1 MIPHYVL
8 LIHGIGEE
16 KPGFNRGLKKNIQKR
31 FTHALEELKN
41 SVPSL
46 SHERFT
52 IDSVVVREIVWSDL
66 TQNDQDC
73 LWRRLYPKLPKKR
86 FGWLELLGDPGAWIP
101 RLRYLAFLRQFV
113 LNYFGDPIS
122 YVPKGYQYI
131 RIHKRLYDDFN
142 ELHKEIQSRQ
152 NDERAFVTVV
162 AHSLGSVIA
171 SDLIYDMFNK
181 LNGKDWPPQACLANF
196 FTFGSPLAL
205 YMLREGVD
213 ENNFSSPI
221 TMQDQEGLWI
231 NIYDRQDILGY
242 PLKNLNGKDGAYD
255 HAVFADLEITAGQ
268 WWNPWHWL
276 IGLTPL
282 SHVLYWKDD
291 FVAEMIGRKTALDWV
306 RANYPKLEPDLT
318 SHYSAYREWVRP
330 RRKEAP

>member
-8 LIHGIGEE
+8 LIHGIGDE
-16 KPGFNRGLKKNIQKR
+16 KPGFNRGLKKNIQMR
-31 FTHALEELKN
+31 FIHALEELKN

-52 IDSVVVREIVWSDL
+52 VDSVVVREIVWSDL

-86 FGWLELLGDPGAWIP
+86 FGWLELLGEPGAWIP
-101 RLRYLAFLRQFV
+101 RLRYLAFFRQFV

-171 SDLIYDMFNK
+171 SDWIYDMFNK
-181 LNGKDWPPQACLANF
+181 LNGKDWPQQVCLANF

-213 ENNFSSPI
+213 KNNFSSPI
-221 TMQDQEGLWI
+221 MMQEPEGLCRLGNHRGTMVEPLALAHWPDPLEPCAVLERRLRRG
-231 NIYDRQDILGY
+231 NDRPKNGAGLG
-242 PLKNLNGKDGAYD
+242 
-255 HAVFADLEITAGQ
+255 AGQ
-268 WWNPWHWL
+268 LPK
-276 IGLTPL
+276 IGAG
-282 SHVLYWKDD
+282 SHAALFGVSKLDSTVLKGD
-291 FVAEMIGRKTALDWV
+291 
-306 RANYPKLEPDLT
+306 
-318 SHYSAYREWVRP
+318 S
-330 RRKEAP
+330 